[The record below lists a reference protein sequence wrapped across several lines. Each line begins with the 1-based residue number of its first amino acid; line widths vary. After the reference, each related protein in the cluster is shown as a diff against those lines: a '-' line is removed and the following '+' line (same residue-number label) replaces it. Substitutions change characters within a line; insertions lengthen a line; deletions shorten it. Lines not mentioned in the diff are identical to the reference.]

1 MGIRITRGADLDIWL
16 EKVADRSTRQLRRV
30 HKEGSELLAEVAAEM
45 SPYKTGELEG
55 SVEVEEMKQYG
66 NRVDRRVTV
75 EAPHAIYMH
84 EGIYDLGPGS
94 LAKQETSRFRVGR
107 KFMERATQWLIRDWR
122 FYEKARAAV
131 RKGKK

>member
-1 MGIRITRGADLDIWL
+1 MGIRISKGADLDIWL

-30 HKEGSELLAEVAAEM
+30 HQEGAEQLAEVAAEM
-45 SPYKTGELEG
+45 APYKIGELEG
-55 SVEVEEMKQYG
+55 SIGVEEVKQNG
-66 NRVDRRVTV
+66 NRVDRRVSV
-75 EAPHAIYMH
+75 KADHAIYMH

-94 LAKQETSRFRVGR
+94 VAKQQSTSFRVGR
-107 KFMERATQWLIRDWR
+107 KFMERAAQWLIRDWR